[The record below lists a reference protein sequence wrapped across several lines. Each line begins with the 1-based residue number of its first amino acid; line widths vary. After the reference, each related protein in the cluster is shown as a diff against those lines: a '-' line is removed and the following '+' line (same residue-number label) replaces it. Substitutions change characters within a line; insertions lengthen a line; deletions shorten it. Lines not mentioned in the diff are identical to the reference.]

1 LLAEAMMT
9 VQIDIAAAAGRFE
22 FLDDLG
28 SYLAMPGAASE
39 WPHGMRPLHEMYG
52 STPTGEDDPGAPY
65 IVRLARRLYGFMD
78 ADKAFQSE
86 SLKRLVRMIHRTRL
100 PAGLGNIG
108 GDIWSG
114 IVQERAMVYDLA
126 IALNSGLDARK
137 LIEAARFGDEEAL
150 LKLVKVDKSILG
162 APWAVAILEERQC
175 EGDWAFFKRLGYAV
189 RRDPI
194 DKGAGY
200 AREVLVVALFWQEHF
215 RHCSLEQTVEMLRPH
230 FPVFEGAS
238 DYDSF
243 RKQLNR
249 AGLKKPL
256 HNRKVGQIS
265 KHRAS

>member
-1 LLAEAMMT
+1 VGISRAALATAVE
-9 VQIDIAAAAGRFE
+9 RFA

-39 WPHGMRPLHEMYG
+39 WPLGMRPLHELYG
-52 STPTGEDDPGAPY
+52 NAPVDEDDAETPY
-65 IVRLARRLYGFMD
+65 IVRLARRLYAFMD
-78 ADKAFQSE
+78 ADKAFQGE
-86 SLKRLVRMIHRTRL
+86 SLSRVIRKIHRIRPL
-100 PAGLGNIG
+100 AGLGNIG

-114 IVQERAMVYDLA
+114 IVQERAMIYDLA
-126 IALNSGLDARK
+126 IALNSGLCARE
-137 LIEAARFGDEEAL
+137 LIEAARFGDDEAL

-162 APWAVAILEERQC
+162 APWAAGILEERQY
-175 EGDWAFFKRLGYAV
+175 EGDWAFFKRLGYWV
-189 RRDPI
+189 RRNPI

-215 RHCSLEQTVEMLRPH
+215 RHCSLEQTVELLRPH
-230 FPVFEGAS
+230 FPVLEGAS

-265 KHRAS
+265 